1 MLQPTNLDAKS
12 DQELYLLF
20 LKNDNEAF
28 NMLVKKYRKS
38 LISFIIKYVKNIEI
52 AEDLAQDA
60 FVYMLINKK
69 EYDFKYTFKTYLY
82 TIAKSR
88 AINYLKKEK
97 KKIIFDES
105 YMLNNDIESFEET
118 LDATLIRKEKYE
130 ILYKNLKN
138 LKQDYR
144 LAIYLAD
151 FQGFKYEEIG
161 RILNKTLPQTKMLIH
176 RARKALKKLLKK
188 EENLC

>member
-1 MLQPTNLDAKS
+1 MLSETNLDEKS
-12 DQELYLLF
+12 DQELYLAF
-20 LKNDNEAF
+20 LRSDNEAF
-28 NMLVKKYRKS
+28 NMLVRKYRKS

-52 AEDLAQDA
+52 AEDLAQDT

-97 KKIIFDES
+97 RKIIFDES
-105 YMLNNDIESFEET
+105 YMLDNDIKLSEENLET
-118 LDATLIRKEKYE
+118 TLIKKENYK
-130 ILYKNLKN
+130 ILYKALKN

>member
-1 MLQPTNLDAKS
+1 MLSKTNLDEKS
-12 DQELYLLF
+12 DQELYLAF

-28 NMLVKKYRKS
+28 NTLVKKYRKV

-52 AEDLAQDA
+52 AEDLAQDT

-97 KKIIFDES
+97 RKIIFDES
-105 YMLNNDIESFEET
+105 YMLDNDIEFYEEN
-118 LDATLIRKEKYE
+118 LDATLIKKENYE
-130 ILYKNLKN
+130 ILYKNLKR
-138 LKQDYR
+138 LKQDYK
-144 LAIYLAD
+144 LAIY
-151 FQGFKYEEIG
+151 QIFKV
-161 RILNKTLPQTKMLIH
+161 LNI
-176 RARKALKKLLKK
+176 KKLVGF
-188 EENLC
+188 

>member
-1 MLQPTNLDAKS
+1 MLQPTNSDAKS

-105 YMLNNDIESFEET
+105 YMLNTDIESFEET

-138 LKQDYR
+138 LKQDYK

-151 FQGFKYEEIG
+151 FQGFKYEEIS

>member
-1 MLQPTNLDAKS
+1 MLQSTNLDAKS

-105 YMLNNDIESFEET
+105 YMLNNDIESFEEN

>member
-1 MLQPTNLDAKS
+1 MLQPTNSDAKG

-69 EYDFKYTFKTYLY
+69 EFDFKYTFKTYLY

-105 YMLNNDIESFEET
+105 YMLNTDIESFEET

-138 LKQDYR
+138 LKQDYK

-151 FQGFKYEEIG
+151 FQGFKYEEIS

>member
-1 MLQPTNLDAKS
+1 MLSETNLDEKS
-12 DQELYLLF
+12 DQELYLAF
-20 LKNDNEAF
+20 LRSDNEAF
-28 NMLVKKYRKS
+28 NMLVRKYRKS

-52 AEDLAQDA
+52 AEDLAQDT

-97 KKIIFDES
+97 RKIIFDES
-105 YMLNNDIESFEET
+105 YMLDNDIKLSEENLETT
-118 LDATLIRKEKYE
+118 LMKKENYK
-130 ILYKNLKN
+130 ILYKALKN

>member
-1 MLQPTNLDAKS
+1 
-12 DQELYLLF
+12 
-20 LKNDNEAF
+20 
-28 NMLVKKYRKS
+28 
-38 LISFIIKYVKNIEI
+38 
-52 AEDLAQDA
+52 
-60 FVYMLINKK
+60 
-69 EYDFKYTFKTYLY
+69 
-82 TIAKSR
+82 
-88 AINYLKKEK
+88 
-97 KKIIFDES
+97 
-105 YMLNNDIESFEET
+105 MLNNDIESFEET

>member
-1 MLQPTNLDAKS
+1 MLQPTNSDAKS

-28 NMLVKKYRKS
+28 NMLVKKYRKY

-138 LKQDYR
+138 LKQDYK

-151 FQGFKYEEIG
+151 FQGFKYEEIS

>member
-1 MLQPTNLDAKS
+1 MLSETNLDKKS
-12 DQELYLLF
+12 DQELYLAF
-20 LKNDNEAF
+20 LKSNNEAF
-28 NMLVKKYRKS
+28 NTLVKKYRKS
-38 LISFIIKYVKNIEI
+38 LIAFIIKYVKNIEI
-52 AEDLAQDA
+52 AEDLAQDT

-97 KKIIFDES
+97 RKIIFDES
-105 YMLNNDIESFEET
+105 YMLDNDIEFYEEN
-118 LDATLIRKEKYE
+118 LDATLIKKENYE
-130 ILYKNLKN
+130 ILYKNLKR
-138 LKQDYR
+138 LKQDYK

-151 FQGFKYEEIG
+151 FQGFKYKEIS

-176 RARKALKKLLKK
+176 RARKALEKSLKK

>member
-1 MLQPTNLDAKS
+1 MLSKTNLDEKS
-12 DQELYLLF
+12 DQELYLAF

-28 NMLVKKYRKS
+28 TTLVKKYRKV

-52 AEDLAQDA
+52 AEDLAQDT

-97 KKIIFDES
+97 RKIIFDES
-105 YMLNNDIESFEET
+105 YMIYNDIEF
-118 LDATLIRKEKYE
+118 
-130 ILYKNLKN
+130 
-138 LKQDYR
+138 
-144 LAIYLAD
+144 
-151 FQGFKYEEIG
+151 
-161 RILNKTLPQTKMLIH
+161 
-176 RARKALKKLLKK
+176 
-188 EENLC
+188 

>member
-1 MLQPTNLDAKS
+1 MLQPTNSDAKS

-69 EYDFKYTFKTYLY
+69 EYAFKYTFKTYLY

-130 ILYKNLKN
+130 LLYKNLKN
-138 LKQDYR
+138 LKQDYK

-151 FQGFKYEEIG
+151 FQGFKYEEIS

-188 EENLC
+188 EEKLC

>member
-1 MLQPTNLDAKS
+1 MLQPTNSDAKS

-88 AINYLKKEK
+88 AINYLKKK
-97 KKIIFDES
+97 KRKL
-105 YMLNNDIESFEET
+105 YLMN
-118 LDATLIRKEKYE
+118 LI
-130 ILYKNLKN
+130 
-138 LKQDYR
+138 
-144 LAIYLAD
+144 
-151 FQGFKYEEIG
+151 
-161 RILNKTLPQTKMLIH
+161 
-176 RARKALKKLLKK
+176 
-188 EENLC
+188 C

>member
-1 MLQPTNLDAKS
+1 MLSETNLDEKS
-12 DQELYLLF
+12 DQELYLAF
-20 LKNDNEAF
+20 LRSDNEAF
-28 NMLVKKYRKS
+28 NMLVRKYRKS

-52 AEDLAQDA
+52 AEDLAQDT

-97 KKIIFDES
+97 RKIIFDES
-105 YMLNNDIESFEET
+105 YMLDNDIKLSEENLETT
-118 LDATLIRKEKYE
+118 LMKKEN
-130 ILYKNLKN
+130 YKKIYKALKN

>member
-52 AEDLAQDA
+52 ADDLAQDA

>member
-1 MLQPTNLDAKS
+1 MLQPTNSDAKS

-130 ILYKNLKN
+130 LLYKNLKT
-138 LKQDYR
+138 LKQDYK

-151 FQGFKYEEIG
+151 FQGFKYEEIS

-188 EENLC
+188 EEKLC

>member
-105 YMLNNDIESFEET
+105 YMLNNDIESFEEN

>member
-1 MLQPTNLDAKS
+1 MLQPTNSDAKS

-130 ILYKNLKN
+130 LLYKNLKN
-138 LKQDYR
+138 LKQDYK
-144 LAIYLAD
+144 LAIYLSD
-151 FQGFKYEEIG
+151 FQGFKYEEIS

-188 EENLC
+188 EEKLC

>member
-1 MLQPTNLDAKS
+1 MLQPTNSDAKG

-130 ILYKNLKN
+130 LLYKNLKN
-138 LKQDYR
+138 LKQDYK

-151 FQGFKYEEIG
+151 FQGFKYEEIS

>member
-1 MLQPTNLDAKS
+1 MLSETNLDEKS
-12 DQELYLLF
+12 DQELYLAF
-20 LKNDNEAF
+20 LKSDNEAF
-28 NMLVKKYRKS
+28 NALVRKYRKS
-38 LISFIIKYVKNIEI
+38 LISFIIKYVKNIET
-52 AEDLAQDA
+52 AEDLAQDT

-97 KKIIFDES
+97 RKVIFDES
-105 YMLNNDIESFEET
+105 YMLDNDIKLSEENLET
-118 LDATLIRKEKYE
+118 NLIRKENYK
-130 ILYKNLKN
+130 ILYKNLKK

-151 FQGFKYEEIG
+151 FQGFKNIEISK
-161 RILNKTLPQTKMLIH
+161 ILNKTLPQTKMLIH
-176 RARKALKKLLKK
+176 RARKALEKTLKK
-188 EENLC
+188 EVNLC

>member
-1 MLQPTNLDAKS
+1 MLQPTNSDAKS

-60 FVYMLINKK
+60 FVYMLIKKK

-130 ILYKNLKN
+130 LLYKNLKN
-138 LKQDYR
+138 LKQDYK

-151 FQGFKYEEIG
+151 FQGFKYEEIS

-188 EENLC
+188 EEKLC

>member
-1 MLQPTNLDAKS
+1 MLQPTNSDAKS

-118 LDATLIRKEKYE
+118 LDATLIRKEKYKL
-130 ILYKNLKN
+130 LYKNLKN
-138 LKQDYR
+138 LKQDYK

-151 FQGFKYEEIG
+151 FQGFKYEEIS

-188 EENLC
+188 EEKLC

>member
-1 MLQPTNLDAKS
+1 MLQPTNSDAKS

-130 ILYKNLKN
+130 LLYKNLKN
-138 LKQDYR
+138 LKQDYK

-151 FQGFKYEEIG
+151 FQGFKYEEIS

-188 EENLC
+188 EEKLC

>member
-88 AINYLKKEK
+88 AINYLKKGK

-105 YMLNNDIESFEET
+105 YMLNNDIESFEEN

>member
-1 MLQPTNLDAKS
+1 MLQPTNSDAKS

-38 LISFIIKYVKNIEI
+38 LISFIIKYIKNIEI

-130 ILYKNLKN
+130 LLYKNLKT
-138 LKQDYR
+138 LKQDYK

-151 FQGFKYEEIG
+151 FQGFKYEEIS

-188 EENLC
+188 EEKLC

>member
-1 MLQPTNLDAKS
+1 MLLETNLDEKS
-12 DQELYLLF
+12 DQELYLAF
-20 LKNDNEAF
+20 LKSDNEAF
-28 NMLVKKYRKS
+28 NTLVRKYRKS
-38 LISFIIKYVKNIEI
+38 LISFIIKYVKNIET
-52 AEDLAQDA
+52 AEDLAQDT

-97 KKIIFDES
+97 RKVIFDES
-105 YMLNNDIESFEET
+105 YMLDNDIKLSEENLET
-118 LDATLIRKEKYE
+118 NLIRKENYK
-130 ILYKNLKN
+130 ILYKNLKK

-151 FQGFKYEEIG
+151 FQGFKNIEISK
-161 RILNKTLPQTKMLIH
+161 ILNKTLPQTKMLIH
-176 RARKALKKLLKK
+176 RARKALEKTLKK
-188 EENLC
+188 EVNLC

>member
-1 MLQPTNLDAKS
+1 MLQPTNSDAKG

-105 YMLNNDIESFEET
+105 YMLNTDIESFEET

-138 LKQDYR
+138 LKQDYK

-151 FQGFKYEEIG
+151 FQGFKYEEIS

>member
-1 MLQPTNLDAKS
+1 MLQPTNSDAKS

-130 ILYKNLKN
+130 LLYKNLKT
-138 LKQDYR
+138 LKQDYK

-151 FQGFKYEEIG
+151 FQGFKYEEIS
-161 RILNKTLPQTKMLIH
+161 RILNKTLPQTNMLIH

-188 EENLC
+188 EEKLC

>member
-1 MLQPTNLDAKS
+1 
-12 DQELYLLF
+12 
-20 LKNDNEAF
+20 
-28 NMLVKKYRKS
+28 
-38 LISFIIKYVKNIEI
+38 
-52 AEDLAQDA
+52 
-60 FVYMLINKK
+60 MLINKK

-130 ILYKNLKN
+130 LLYKNLKN
-138 LKQDYR
+138 LKQDYK

-151 FQGFKYEEIG
+151 FQGFKYEEI

-188 EENLC
+188 EEKLC

>member
-1 MLQPTNLDAKS
+1 MLQPTNSDAKS

-138 LKQDYR
+138 LKQDYK

-151 FQGFKYEEIG
+151 FQGFKYEEIS

>member
-161 RILNKTLPQTKMLIH
+161 KILNKTLPQTKMLIH

>member
-1 MLQPTNLDAKS
+1 MLQPTNSDAKS

-130 ILYKNLKN
+130 LLYKNLKN
-138 LKQDYR
+138 LKQDYK

-151 FQGFKYEEIG
+151 FQGFKYEEIS
-161 RILNKTLPQTKMLIH
+161 RILNKTLPLTKMLIH

-188 EENLC
+188 EEKLC